1 MMLAEG
7 FLRVLRYREE
17 RKFATKLKRSQ
28 MCMQF
33 TDPPNCKFFNSD
45 ATNRQRESA
54 ETGKVVFV
62 FIILQNVLGHLAKL

>member
-17 RKFATKLKRSQ
+17 RKFAAKPKRSQ

-33 TDPPNCKFFNSD
+33 TDPSNCKFFD
-45 ATNRQRESA
+45 ATNRLTESA

-62 FIILQNVLGHLAKL
+62 FLMLQIAI